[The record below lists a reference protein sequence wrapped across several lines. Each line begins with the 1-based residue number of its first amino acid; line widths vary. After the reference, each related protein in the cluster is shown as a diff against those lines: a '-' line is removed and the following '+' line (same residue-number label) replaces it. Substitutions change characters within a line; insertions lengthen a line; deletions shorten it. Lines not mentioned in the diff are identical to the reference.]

1 MPDGCGTLRTIHTAR
16 HNVRRQA
23 MKTAASIFLVLIC
36 CSISSSVAAQDP
48 QDLKAELPRDIR
60 IMLLGVP
67 SIEGSVAAL
76 DNLRNAVQEYE
87 DDLGREGIAA
97 SKLDQDKAR
106 VYFRLGQLDQN
117 LSALVKAMRDQER
130 IKGLEEYRDLARE
143 LELRSESL
151 ASLSGTSSSPT
162 ISEDGDAPPAAS
174 TPNSPAEFAKQ
185 VKAELAKIHDVL
197 RKIDQKAKPDEERK
211 AQLEKDVGALGQF
224 VFKMKN
230 LADGIRAAE
239 SGQGEVTVD
248 TNEIVR
254 GVQGLVESI
263 RRLKQERE
271 QRNATEPKDRTDP
284 KRTQQP
290 RVRIN
295 L

>member
-1 MPDGCGTLRTIHTAR
+1 
-16 HNVRRQA
+16 
-23 MKTAASIFLVLIC
+23 
-36 CSISSSVAAQDP
+36 
-48 QDLKAELPRDIR
+48 
-60 IMLLGVP
+60 
-67 SIEGSVAAL
+67 
-76 DNLRNAVQEYE
+76 
-87 DDLGREGIAA
+87 
-97 SKLDQDKAR
+97 
-106 VYFRLGQLDQN
+106 
-117 LSALVKAMRDQER
+117 
-130 IKGLEEYRDLARE
+130 LARE

-151 ASLSGTSSSPT
+151 ASLCGSSSSPT
-162 ISEDGDAPPAAS
+162 VSEDGDATAAPS
-174 TPNSPAEFAKQ
+174 SPSSPAEFVKQ
-185 VKAELAKIHDVL
+185 VKLELAKIDEVL
-197 RKIDQKAKPDEERK
+197 RRVDLKAKPDEERK

-263 RRLKQERE
+263 RRLKMERE
-271 QRNATEPKDRTDP
+271 QRRPTDP
-284 KRTQQP
+284 RNNSDPRPTPQP

>member
-1 MPDGCGTLRTIHTAR
+1 
-16 HNVRRQA
+16 
-23 MKTAASIFLVLIC
+23 MKTAISMIVVLSC
-36 CSISSSVAAQDP
+36 CSICVPIAAQEP

-67 SIEGSVAAL
+67 SIQGTLAAQE
-76 DNLRNAVQEYE
+76 NLRSAVQAYE
-87 DDLGREGIAA
+87 DDLAREAIAA
-97 SKLDQDKAR
+97 NKLDQDKAR

-117 LSALVKAMRDQER
+117 LAALVKSMRDQER

-151 ASLSGTSSSPT
+151 ASLSGSSSSPT
-162 ISEDGDAPPAAS
+162 VSEDGDAPSADSAPS
-174 TPNSPAEFAKQ
+174 SPADFVKQ
-185 VKAELAKIHDVL
+185 VKTELARIDEVL
-197 RKIDQKAKPDEERK
+197 RKVDLKAKPDEERR

-230 LADGIRAAE
+230 LAEGIRAAE
-239 SGQGEVTVD
+239 AGQGEVTVD

-271 QRNATEPKDRTDP
+271 QRAVPEPTDRAEP
-284 KRTQQP
+284 RRPQQQ

-295 L
+295 LN

>member
-1 MPDGCGTLRTIHTAR
+1 
-16 HNVRRQA
+16 
-23 MKTAASIFLVLIC
+23 MKTAISMIVVLVG
-36 CSISSSVAAQDP
+36 CSISTLGATQEP

-67 SIEGSVAAL
+67 SIQGTVAAQ
-76 DNLRNAVQEYE
+76 DNLRNAVQAYE
-87 DDLGREGIAA
+87 DDLAKGASAA
-97 SKLDQDKAR
+97 NKLDQDKAR
-106 VYFRLGQLDQN
+106 VYFRLGQVDQN

-151 ASLSGTSSSPT
+151 ASLSGSSSSPT
-162 ISEDGDAPPAAS
+162 VSEDGDAPAAETVPS
-174 TPNSPAEFAKQ
+174 SPADFVKL
-185 VKAELAKIHDVL
+185 VKAEVAKIDEVL

-230 LADGIRAAE
+230 LAEGIRAAE
-239 SGQGEVTVD
+239 AGQGEVTVD

-271 QRNATEPKDRTDP
+271 DRSVTEPKGRTDP
-284 KRTQQP
+284 RRPQQP

>member
-1 MPDGCGTLRTIHTAR
+1 
-16 HNVRRQA
+16 
-23 MKTAASIFLVLIC
+23 MKAAISMILVLVGC
-36 CSISSSVAAQDP
+36 TFPNVGAAQEP

-67 SIEGSVAAL
+67 SIQGTLAAQE
-76 DNLRNAVQEYE
+76 NLRNAVREYE
-87 DDLGREGIAA
+87 DDLAKEGIAA
-97 SKLDQDKAR
+97 NKLDQDKAR

-151 ASLSGTSSSPT
+151 ASLCGTSSSPLV
-162 ISEDGDAPPAAS
+162 SEDGDAPAVENAPS
-174 TPNSPAEFAKQ
+174 SPADFVKQ
-185 VKAELAKIHDVL
+185 VKAELARIDESL

-230 LADGIRAAE
+230 LAEGIRAAE
-239 SGQGEVTVD
+239 TGQGEVTVD

-254 GVQGLVESI
+254 GVQGLIESI
-263 RRLKQERE
+263 KRLKQERE
-271 QRNATEPKDRTDP
+271 ERGVPESKDRTAP
-284 KRTQQP
+284 KRPQQS
-290 RVRIN
+290 RVRVN
-295 L
+295 Q